1 MFAKPIALSYKSNT
15 NHNLALYS
23 IPSFINIIYMEPAYQ
38 RLNGNKEGNNYAIL
52 NMNFNNNNNNHN
64 DYKGNN
70 QYY

>member
-1 MFAKPIALSYKSNT
+1 
-15 NHNLALYS
+15 
-23 IPSFINIIYMEPAYQ
+23 MEPAYQ

-52 NMNFNNNNNNHN
+52 NMNFNNNNNHN